1 MLSRELENH
10 GIPSQPG
17 CSSPTGI
24 IGEAYGSIPYLK
36 LFPESLLGL
45 LTGICH
51 FIELPHPVLDVGGVD
66 AGGVEGLENG
76 HKSLPTTEN
85 QGVFPLG
92 KSCSQI
98 PGGVCRSWD
107 HSCGCRT
114 REQQGEDFL
123 AVPKPSDLRPLPGV
137 WVSPEGGR
145 IPAGAGITCFR

>member
-10 GIPSQPG
+10 DIPSQPG

-85 QGVFPLG
+85 QGVVPSE
-92 KSCSQI
+92 K
-98 PGGVCRSWD
+98 
-107 HSCGCRT
+107 
-114 REQQGEDFL
+114 
-123 AVPKPSDLRPLPGV
+123 AVPKSLGV
-137 WVSPEGGR
+137 F
-145 IPAGAGITCFR
+145 AGAGIIPAAAGTGSSRTRIFWQFPNPAIRALSREFG